1 MSLQV
6 VVGWWRIHM
15 KWRMLYVIFLGQIVS
30 FTLAVV
36 SLTSSLIADLGSSLV
51 HSPTLK
57 HSKLA
62 FSLLSAYVVHEI
74 AYSSAE
80 DASSWFPG
88 IGISSWGSLM
98 LKEIILRSIKLL
110 NPCSKR
116 SVPVHFAY
124 QCHFARL
131 LDDSVGDNV
140 DADLGTRY
148 SVWQL
153 IGAVLS
159 VIGLGLVMLSDAGV
173 GGGGGSKPLLGD
185 VIVIAGTVFMAMSN
199 VREEF
204 FVKKKDLVEL
214 LTMLPLFGL
223 LVSAVQISIAERTT
237 LESLQWTRDRIL
249 AFAGFAGSAFVFYS
263 LTPFVL
269 RMSGAAMFNLSML
282 TSDMWA
288 VVFRIFI
295 YHQEVDWLYYVCFA
309 VVVIGIVVYSLM
321 AGDPDEAVTSSM
333 ENGTHTGYQLLNDET
348 GADRA
353 DDSRS

>member
-30 FTLAVV
+30 FTLALV
-36 SLTSSLIADLGSSLV
+36 SLTSSLIADLGVNAPLTQMFF
-51 HSPTLK
+51 PYALLTL
-57 HSKLA
+57 
-62 FSLLSAYVVHEI
+62 FY
-74 AYSSAE
+74 
-80 DASSWFPG
+80 
-88 IGISSWGSLM
+88 GS
-98 LKEIILRSIKLL
+98 IFVCRGRKLL
-110 NPCSKR
+110 
-116 SVPVHFAY
+116 VPWYWYLLLGFIDVEGNYLVNEAY
-124 QCHFARL
+124 QFTSLTSVTL
-131 LDDSVGDNV
+131 LDCWTI
-140 DADLGTRY
+140 AWAIMLTRIFLGTRY

-199 VREEF
+199 VGEEF

-214 LTMLPLFGL
+214 LTILPLFGL

-295 YHQEVDWLYYVCFA
+295 YRQEVDWLYYVSFA